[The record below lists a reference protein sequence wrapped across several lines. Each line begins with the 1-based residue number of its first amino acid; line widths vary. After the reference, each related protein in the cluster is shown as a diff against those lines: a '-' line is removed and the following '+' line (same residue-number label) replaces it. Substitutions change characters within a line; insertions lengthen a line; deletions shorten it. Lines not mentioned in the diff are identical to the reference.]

1 MNEFRDISRRV
12 ILKLRSY
19 FTKTLNGM
27 ALGLFSSLIIG
38 LILKQIGEL
47 TGVETLANFGKFAQV
62 MMGPA
67 IGAAVA
73 YSVKASPLGIFASLV
88 AGVIGAGS
96 IKFLETG
103 QMMITIGEPMGAFVS
118 ALVAAEFSKLIAGKT
133 KVDIVLVPAATIIV
147 GGLVGV
153 TISPVIAAL
162 MKALGEIINTAT
174 EMQPIPM
181 GIIVSVIMGIVLT
194 LPISSAALAISLGLS
209 GIAGGASL
217 VGCCCQMVGFAAISY
232 RENGFGGAIAQGL
245 GTSMLQVPNII
256 KNPKIWIPPIVASA
270 ILGPVST
277 VLLKMESNSIGAGM
291 GTSGL
296 VGQFG
301 AYAEMSDSVSTTTF
315 FIMIAVMHFI
325 LPVVISLVV
334 SEWMRKK
341 NWIKFGDLKLEGNK

>member
-1 MNEFRDISRRV
+1 MKI
-12 ILKLRSY
+12 RSY
-19 FTKTLNGM
+19 LTKTLNGM
-27 ALGLFSSLIIG
+27 ALGLFASLIIG

-47 TGVETLANFGKFAQV
+47 THLQMLVTFGQTAQV
-62 MMGPA
+62 LMGPA

-73 YSVKASPLGIFASLV
+73 YSVGASPLGIFASMV
-88 AGVIGAGS
+88 AGAVGAGS
-96 IKFLETG
+96 VASTDAGLIIK
-103 QMMITIGEPMGAFVS
+103 IGEPMGAFVS
-118 ALVAAEFSKLIAGKT
+118 ALVAAEFSKRIAGKT
-133 KVDIVLVPAATIIV
+133 KVDIVLVPALTILV

-153 TISPVIAAL
+153 TLSPVISAIMSAIG
-162 MKALGEIINTAT
+162 AFINQAT
-174 EMQPIPM
+174 ELQPIPM
-181 GIIVSVIMGIVLT
+181 GIILAVVMGIILT
-194 LPISSAALAISLGLS
+194 LPISSAAIAISLGLS

-270 ILGPVST
+270 ILGPIST
-277 VLLKMESNSIGAGM
+277 FVLGMQSNSVGAGM

-301 AYAEMSDSVSTTTF
+301 AYAAMGETMGTGTF
-315 FIMIAVMHFI
+315 FITIAIMHFI
-325 LPVVISLVV
+325 LPAVLSLIV

-341 NWIKFGDLKLEGNK
+341 GWIQLGDMKLDSGK

>member
-1 MNEFRDISRRV
+1 MKIRNY
-12 ILKLRSY
+12 L
-19 FTKTLNGM
+19 TKTLNGM

-47 TGVETLANFGKFAQV
+47 AGITFLANFGRVAQV

-73 YSVKASPLGIFASLV
+73 YSVKASPLGIFASMV
-88 AGVIGAGS
+88 AGAVGAGTV
-96 IKFLETG
+96 KFLDAG
-103 QMMITIGEPMGAFVS
+103 QMTIIIGEPMGAFVS
-118 ALVAAEFSKLIAGKT
+118 ALIAAEFSKLIAGKT

-147 GGLVGV
+147 GGLVGL
-153 TISPVIAAL
+153 TISPVMASF
-162 MKALGEIINTAT
+162 MKAIGQMINTAT
-174 EMQPIPM
+174 ELQPLPM
-181 GIIVSVIMGIVLT
+181 GIIIAVVMGIILT

-232 RENGFGGAIAQGL
+232 RENGVGGAIAQGL

-256 KNPKIWIPPIVASA
+256 KNPKIWIPPIIASA
-270 ILGPVST
+270 ILGPIST
-277 VLLKMESNSIGAGM
+277 VFLKMESNSVGAGM

-301 AYAEMSDSVSTTTF
+301 AYAAMSEKVSNTTF
-315 FIMIAVMHFI
+315 FIMIALMHFI
-325 LPVVISLVV
+325 LPAIIALVI

-341 NWIKFGDLKLEGNK
+341 SYIKMGDLKLEGNK

>member
-1 MNEFRDISRRV
+1 MATRKVDTMKIRNY
-12 ILKLRSY
+12 L
-19 FTKTLNGM
+19 TKTLNGM

-47 TGVETLANFGKFAQV
+47 AGITMLANFGKFAQV

-73 YSVKASPLGIFASLV
+73 YSVKASPLGIFASMV

-103 QMMITIGEPMGAFVS
+103 QMAITIGEPMGAFVS
-118 ALVAAEFSKLIAGKT
+118 GLIAAEFSKLIAGKT
-133 KVDIVLVPAATIIV
+133 KVDIVIVPALTIIV

-153 TISPVIAAL
+153 SISPVIASF
-162 MKALGEIINTAT
+162 MKAIGEVINTAT
-174 EMQPIPM
+174 ELQPIPM

-217 VGCCCQMVGFAAISY
+217 VGCCCNMIGFAAISY

-270 ILGPVST
+270 ILGPIST
-277 VLLKMESNSIGAGM
+277 TLLKMESNSVGAGM

-301 AYAEMSDSVSTTTF
+301 AYAEMSDSVTTTTF
-315 FIMIAVMHFI
+315 LIMVAAMHFI
-325 LPVVISLVV
+325 LPALIALAV

-341 NWIKFGDLKLEGNK
+341 NWIKPGDMKLEGNK